1 MGPPVMVNSTV
12 MDAWEKFLVAPIVA
26 VTMQVP
32 GCWTVMVGVS
42 RSVVQRLV
50 ELLWVENV

>member
-1 MGPPVMVNSTV
+1 METPTSPATVGHSGHAGAPVAARLGPPVMVNSTV

-32 GCWTVMVGVS
+32 GC
-42 RSVVQRLV
+42 
-50 ELLWVENV
+50 